1 MQSDTVSAAREIA
14 VVVLAAGKGTRMKSA
29 RAKVLHDLC
38 GIPMLGHIQKVAEAV
53 SAARLIV
60 VIGRDADEVRRIHGE
75 SAEFVLQAE
84 QKGTG
89 HAVMMTEEALRDFS
103 GDVFI
108 LYGDTPLLRP
118 ETLERMRAMKTD
130 SGADLVM
137 LTASGDIPG
146 RVLRGPDGRVLR
158 IIEAQDATPGELAIE
173 ERNTGVYLV
182 SSDLLWAGLGAIDT
196 DNQQGELYITDV
208 VGYAVQK
215 GYRVEAL
222 WLEDASECLGIN
234 DRRQLAEAT
243 KIMRDRINARIMADG
258 VTLIDPETTY
268 IDATV
273 EIGPDSVVEPG
284 CVITGHTRIGRGTHI
299 KANCTIEDSLLDDDV
314 QLGPYAHLRP
324 HSHLMKGVKVG
335 NFVEIKNSTL
345 GPGSK
350 SAHLTYIGDAD
361 VGADVN
367 FGCGSVV
374 VNYDGYRKHR
384 SHVGDSA
391 FIGCNVNLVSPV
403 RIAPH
408 AFLAAGS
415 TITADV
421 PEDALAVGRARQRNI
436 EGWVARKEGRPFSRP
451 GRTDASPATSEQPGR
466 TLTAQE
472 GVAAPQ
478 SARKQRATRTAS
490 RKKAGRK
497 SGRKSAKSG
506 NAKSGK
512 KSARKATQK
521 KSSRKKAGGVG
532 KSRRTKSASGKATGR
547 PKPRKKAA
555 TRRAASGTQASQRGA
570 RRASSRKRPR

>member
-1 MQSDTVSAAREIA
+1 MQSHTEASTGEVA
-14 VVVLAAGKGTRMKSA
+14 VVVLAAGRGTRMKSA
-29 RAKVLHDLC
+29 RAKVLHGLC

-60 VIGRDADEVRRIHGE
+60 VIGRDADEVRRVYGE

-89 HAVMMTEEALRDFS
+89 HAVMMTEDALRDFS

-118 ETLERMRAMKTD
+118 ETLERMRDMKA
-130 SGADLVM
+130 SSHADLVM

-146 RVLRGPDGRVLR
+146 RVLRDADGRVAR
-158 IIEAQDATPGELAIE
+158 IIEAQDATPAELAIE

-182 SSDLLWAGLGAIDT
+182 SSDLLWAGLGQIDT
-196 DNQQGELYITDV
+196 DNEQGELYITDV
-208 VGYAVQK
+208 VGYAVEK

-234 DRRQLAEAT
+234 DRKQLAEAT
-243 KIMRDRINARIMADG
+243 RIMRDRINARFMADG
-258 VTLIDPETTY
+258 VTLIDPATTY

-273 EIGPDSVVEPG
+273 EIGQDTVIQPG
-284 CVITGHTRIGRGTHI
+284 CVITGRTVIGRNVHL
-299 KANCTIEDSLLDDDV
+299 KPNCMIEDSTLDDDV
-314 QLGPYAHLRP
+314 HLGPYAHLRP
-324 HSHLMKGVKVG
+324 NSHLMTGVRIG

-374 VNYDGYRKHR
+374 VNHDGYHKHR
-384 SHVGDSA
+384 STVGDAA

-415 TITADV
+415 TITTDV

-436 EGWVARKEGRPFSRP
+436 EGWVARKEGR
-451 GRTDASPATSEQPGR
+451 A
-466 TLTAQE
+466 
-472 GVAAPQ
+472 
-478 SARKQRATRTAS
+478 SARPAGTGSVAEAPAVPVARTNPARSAETGSGS
-490 RKKAGRK
+490 RKKAPARKPAVAAQKKKAARKKSTSRK
-497 SGRKSAKSG
+497 SS
-506 NAKSGK
+506 
-512 KSARKATQK
+512 
-521 KSSRKKAGGVG
+521 
-532 KSRRTKSASGKATGR
+532 GR
-547 PKPRKKAA
+547 PKSDRKKPT
-555 TRRAASGTQASQRGA
+555 TRRAASGTNLSKAGKK
-570 RRASSRKRPR
+570 RRNPGSSNRKRSR

>member
-1 MQSDTVSAAREIA
+1 VQSHTESSTGEVA

-29 RAKVLHDLC
+29 RAKVLHGIC

-60 VIGRDADEVRRIHGE
+60 VIGRDADEVRRVYGE

-89 HAVMMTEEALRDFS
+89 HAVMMTEDALRDFS

-118 ETLERMRAMKTD
+118 ETLERMRHMKA
-130 SGADLVM
+130 SCHADLVM
-137 LTASGDIPG
+137 LTAAGDIPG
-146 RVLRGPDGRVLR
+146 RVLRDADGRVAR
-158 IIEAQDATPGELAIE
+158 IIEAQDATPAELAIV

-182 SSDLLWAGLGAIDT
+182 SSDLLWAGLGQIDT
-196 DNQQGELYITDV
+196 DNKQGELYITDV
-208 VGYAVQK
+208 VGYAVEK

-234 DRRQLAEAT
+234 DRQQLAEAT
-243 KIMRDRINARIMADG
+243 RIMRDRINARIMAAG
-258 VTLIDPETTY
+258 VTLIDPATTY

-273 EIGPDSVVEPG
+273 EIGQDTVIEPG
-284 CVITGHTRIGRGTHI
+284 CVITGRTVIGRNVHL
-299 KANCTIEDSLLDDDV
+299 KPECMIEDSILEDDV
-314 QLGPYAHLRP
+314 HLGPYAHLRP
-324 HSHLMKGVKVG
+324 NSHLMTGVRVG

-345 GPGSK
+345 GPGTK

-374 VNYDGYRKHR
+374 VNYDGYHKHR
-384 SHVGDSA
+384 STVGDSA

-403 RIAPH
+403 RVAPH

-415 TITADV
+415 TITTDV

-436 EGWVARKEGRPFSRP
+436 EGWVARKEGRAAARP
-451 GRTDASPATSEQPGR
+451 GKQESAAQSPGEPA
-466 TLTAQE
+466 AA
-472 GVAAPQ
+472 AAPTR
-478 SARKQRATRTAS
+478 STPNRTKARK
-490 RKKAGRK
+490 KKAPGQ
-497 SGRKSAKSG
+497 KSAAGTKKSV
-506 NAKSGK
+506 GK
-512 KSARKATQK
+512 KST
-521 KSSRKKAGGVG
+521 SR
-532 KSRRTKSASGKATGR
+532 KATGR
-547 PKPRKKAA
+547 PKSNRKKAT
-555 TRRAASGTQASQRGA
+555 TRRAESGTNLSTAGTKRPAPG
-570 RRASSRKRPR
+570 SSNRKRAR

>member
-1 MQSDTVSAAREIA
+1 MREVA

-29 RAKVLHDLC
+29 RAKVLHGIC

-60 VIGRDADEVRRIHGE
+60 VIGRDADEVRRVYGE

-89 HAVMMTEEALRDFS
+89 HAVMMAEDALRDFS
-103 GDVFI
+103 GDIFI

-118 ETLERMRAMKTD
+118 ETLERMRVVKSQTR
-130 SGADLVM
+130 ADLVM

-146 RVLRGPDGRVLR
+146 RVLRDADGRVAR
-158 IIEAQDATPGELAIE
+158 IIEAQDATPAELAIE

-182 SSDLLWAGLGAIDT
+182 SSDLLWAGLGQIDT
-196 DNQQGELYITDV
+196 DNRQGELYITDV

-222 WLEDASECLGIN
+222 WIEDASECLGIN
-234 DRRQLAEAT
+234 DRIQLAEAT
-243 KIMRDRINARIMADG
+243 RIMRDRINARIMADG
-258 VTLIDPETTY
+258 VTLIDPTTTY

-273 EIGPDSVVEPG
+273 EIGQDTLIEPG
-284 CVITGHTRIGRGTHI
+284 CVITGRSVIGRNVRL
-299 KANCTIEDSLLDDDV
+299 KANCMIEDSTLDDEV
-314 QLGPYAHLRP
+314 HLGPYAHLRP
-324 HSHLMKGVKVG
+324 NSHLMRGVKVG

-361 VGADVN
+361 VGTDVN

-384 SHVGDSA
+384 SSVGDSA

-415 TITADV
+415 TITTDV
-421 PEDALAVGRARQRNI
+421 PEDALAVSRARQRNI
-436 EGWVARKEGRPFSRP
+436 EGWVARKEGRAAPRP
-451 GRTDASPATSEQPGR
+451 TRTGSAAESPPAGAAGSTTSLRSSATSGRTAKKTSKRKPAATAKRTSREKSI
-466 TLTAQE
+466 
-472 GVAAPQ
+472 
-478 SARKQRATRTAS
+478 SARS
-490 RKKAGRK
+490 
-497 SGRKSAKSG
+497 
-506 NAKSGK
+506 
-512 KSARKATQK
+512 
-521 KSSRKKAGGVG
+521 
-532 KSRRTKSASGKATGR
+532 TGR
-547 PKPRKKAA
+547 PKSGLEKAA
-555 TRRAASGTQASQRGA
+555 THRTASGTNRTKAGTKRGSPNSSKRKPA
-570 RRASSRKRPR
+570 R

>member
-1 MQSDTVSAAREIA
+1 VQSHTEATAREIA

-29 RAKVLHDLC
+29 RAKVLHGLC

-60 VIGRDADEVRRIHGE
+60 VIGRDADEVRRIYGE

-89 HAVMMTEEALRDFS
+89 HAVMMTEDALRDFS

-118 ETLERMRAMKTD
+118 ETLERMRVMKAET
-130 SGADLVM
+130 GADLVM

-146 RVLRGPDGRVLR
+146 RVLRGEDGRVMR
-158 IIEAQDATPGELAIE
+158 IVEAQDATADELAIE

-208 VGYAVQK
+208 VGYAVEK

-222 WLEDASECLGIN
+222 WLDDASECLGIN
-234 DRRQLAEAT
+234 DRTQLAEAT
-243 KIMRDRINARIMADG
+243 RIMRDRINARIMADG

-273 EIGPDSVVEPG
+273 EIGQDSVIEPG
-284 CVITGHTRIGRGTHI
+284 CVITGRTLIGRGSHI
-299 KANCTIEDSLLDDDV
+299 KANCTIEDSILDDDV

-324 HSHLMKGVKVG
+324 HSHLMKGVKIG

-384 SHVGDSA
+384 STVGDSA

-403 RIAPH
+403 RISPH

-415 TITADV
+415 TITSDV

-436 EGWVARKEGRPFSRP
+436 DGWVARKEGRPFSRP
-451 GRTDASPATSEQPGR
+451 ARTDATPAASEQPGR
-466 TLTAQE
+466 PVTARE
-472 GVAAPQ
+472 GPPVRKTT
-478 SARKQRATRTAS
+478 RKQSTKTKKAS
-490 RKKAGRK
+490 RKQ
-497 SGRKSAKSG
+497 SGRKSAK
-506 NAKSGK
+506 
-512 KSARKATQK
+512 
-521 KSSRKKAGGVG
+521 KKA
-532 KSRRTKSASGKATGR
+532 S
-547 PKPRKKAA
+547 RKKAA
-555 TRRAASGTQASQRGA
+555 TAGKSGRVKSGSGKTAGRPNPKKNATRRTASGTKHAKGGA
-570 RRASSRKRPR
+570 RRTRATPNRTRAR

>member
-1 MQSDTVSAAREIA
+1 VQSHTEPAAREIA

-29 RAKVLHDLC
+29 RAKVLHGLC

-53 SAARLIV
+53 SAARLLV
-60 VIGRDADEVRRIHGE
+60 VIGRDADEVRRIYGE

-89 HAVMMTEEALRDFS
+89 HAVMMTEDALRDFS

-118 ETLERMRAMKTD
+118 ETLERMRAMKAET
-130 SGADLVM
+130 GADLVM

-146 RVLRGPDGRVLR
+146 RVLRGESGRVMR
-158 IIEAQDATPGELAIE
+158 IVEAQDATPEELAIE

-208 VGYAVQK
+208 VGYAVEK

-234 DRRQLAEAT
+234 DRTQLAEAT

-273 EIGPDSVVEPG
+273 EIGQDSVIEPG
-284 CVITGHTRIGRGTHI
+284 CVITGRTLIGRGTHI
-299 KANCTIEDSLLDDDV
+299 KANCTVEDSILDDDV

-324 HSHLMKGVKVG
+324 HSHLMKGVKIG

-374 VNYDGYRKHR
+374 VNYDGYQKHR
-384 SHVGDSA
+384 STVGDSA
-391 FIGCNVNLVSPV
+391 FVGCNVNLVSPV

-415 TITADV
+415 TITTDV

-436 EGWVARKEGRPFSRP
+436 DGWVARKEGRPFSRP
-451 GRTDASPATSEQPGR
+451 ARTEARPAASEEPGR
-466 TLTAQE
+466 P
-472 GVAAPQ
+472 VAAEDGAAVRKASRRP
-478 SARKQRATRTAS
+478 SAKKKAKKKVSRKRAARKASKRASKKAS
-490 RKKAGRK
+490 RKKP
-497 SGRKSAKSG
+497 
-506 NAKSGK
+506 
-512 KSARKATQK
+512 
-521 KSSRKKAGGVG
+521 SRKKAATGGKPG
-532 KSRRTKSASGKATGR
+532 RAKTASGKAAGR
-547 PKPRKKAA
+547 PKAKKKTA
-555 TRRAASGTQASQRGA
+555 TRRAASGTQHSKGGA
-570 RRASSRKRPR
+570 RRTGGTSSRKRAR